1 MPLPLCSNHC
11 LRCLECKKPIL
22 DGAYV
27 QKDDPWFVMH
37 KLCGPPVP
45 KLGPFGDAA
54 TFQTDPMTV
63 EYERQE
69 AESAK
74 LDAEIE
80 AERRRKKKKR

>member
-1 MPLPLCSNHC
+1 
-11 LRCLECKKPIL
+11 
-22 DGAYV
+22 
-27 QKDDPWFVMH
+27 MH

-74 LDAEIE
+74 LDAEIL
-80 AERRRKKKKR
+80 AERKKKKKKRCLEADRSQPSRAACV